1 MHPFCDGNKR
11 TAYVAAG
18 CVLCECGFDFLA
30 SENEAERFM
39 LSVASCNESQ
49 ESVLQWLKE
58 MTKEK
63 SSLTERP

>member
-1 MHPFCDGNKR
+1 
-11 TAYVAAG
+11 VAAG